1 MFLLVQDFLIHKKGI
16 VHINPEKNMSGN
28 KVFLG
33 IVAAAV
39 AGAVIGLLFAP
50 EDGSKTIK
58 KIKKRTNS
66 LASDLI
72 DALEKSK
79 QKAEKAS
86 SELKNEGAAYKDE
99 AMNKAAEYADTA
111 KEEYNNL

>member
-1 MFLLVQDFLIHKKGI
+1 
-16 VHINPEKNMSGN
+16 MSNN

-33 IVAAAV
+33 IITAAI

-50 EDGSKTIK
+50 EDGNETRK

-66 LASDLI
+66 LATDLI

-79 QKAEKAS
+79 SKAE
-86 SELKNEGAAYKDE
+86 GAVEDLKDE
-99 AMNKAAEYADTA
+99 GKRYADEASNKAAEYTDAA
-111 KEEYNNL
+111 REEVNKYQ